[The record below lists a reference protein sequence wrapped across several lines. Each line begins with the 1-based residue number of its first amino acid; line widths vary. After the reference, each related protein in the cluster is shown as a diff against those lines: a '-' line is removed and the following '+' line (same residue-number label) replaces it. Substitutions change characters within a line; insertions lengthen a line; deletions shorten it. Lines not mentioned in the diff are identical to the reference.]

1 MMLQQNHEG
10 VKGCIKKRVWKMS
23 SSPHKPQCSLQKEI
37 EQVLLTKYPLF
48 LHMEEEGPKTFSEQS
63 NNTWV
68 LKDLPPGCKL
78 IKFKWVFRRK
88 RNTDGTVHT
97 FKARLAVK
105 GFTQKEGIDYFDT
118 YAPVTRISYIR
129 TLIALATI
137 HGFFNG
143 NF

>member
-1 MMLQQNHEG
+1 
-10 VKGCIKKRVWKMS
+10 
-23 SSPHKPQCSLQKEI
+23 
-37 EQVLLTKYPLF
+37 
-48 LHMEEEGPKTFSEQS
+48 MEDEMNSTLS
-63 NNTWV
+63 NNTWA
-68 LKDLPPGCKL
+68 LKDSPPGCKL

-118 YAPVTRISYIR
+118 YAPVT
-129 TLIALATI
+129 IALATI